1 MARKQGRDEGRGGAR
16 SISFR
21 FFCDCLLMR
30 KFFPVFER
38 NDSIFSPSPHARH
51 TRPRGRLDGHARF
64 DRARAS
70 RDTSIESSP
79 RGPRACQ
86 SCVWRLSASE
96 SSRHGGHPAG
106 RDARAGEPQRPAEAR
121 GCEEAH
127 EEREEGRVADP
138 EQRRQG
144 VPRGGLQGVR
154 RGRDRNHGARARAHP
169 ARQNRPIRD
178 ARQLAHLPP
187 PLRSFFPSLP
197 RATSTRA
204 RRRSPRFFRSWPGAR
219 CRQRRR

>member
-154 RGRDRNHGARARAHP
+154 RGRTGTMVRAREP
-169 ARQNRPIRD
+169 TPLGKIARFATRVNW
-178 ARQLAHLPP
+178 LTSPP
-187 PLRSFFPSLP
+187 FVRSFPPLP